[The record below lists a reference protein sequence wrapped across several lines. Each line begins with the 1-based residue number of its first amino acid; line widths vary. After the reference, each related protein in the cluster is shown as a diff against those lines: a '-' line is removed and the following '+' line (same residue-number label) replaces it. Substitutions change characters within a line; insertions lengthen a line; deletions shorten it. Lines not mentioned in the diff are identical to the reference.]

1 MNFKTVEKFILDLD
15 YTIISKN
22 ENEGFFLIEN
32 NFDGIKN
39 LIVGVTPPIII
50 FEQHL
55 FSLHSD
61 NLHIFKSLLIKNRDI
76 IHGAFA
82 LTEDGKRVIFRYTL
96 QLHNLDQNEFDA
108 AINSLSLLLGEYKEQ
123 LIQFSKKQIV

>member
-22 ENEGFFLIEN
+22 EKEGFFLIEN

-55 FSLHSD
+55 FSLHTD
-61 NLHIFKSLLIKNRDI
+61 NLHIFRSLLIKNRDI

-108 AINSLSLLLGEYKEQ
+108 AINSLSLLLSEYNEQ
-123 LIQFSKKQIV
+123 LIQFSKQ

>member
-22 ENEGFFLIEN
+22 EKEGFFLIEN

-55 FSLHSD
+55 FSLPSD
-61 NLHIFKSLLIKNRDI
+61 NIELFKSLLIKNRDI

-108 AINSLSLLLGEYKEQ
+108 AINSLSLLLSEYHEQ
-123 LIQFSKKQIV
+123 LIQFSKQ

>member
-39 LIVGVTPPIII
+39 LIIGVTPPIII

-82 LTEDGKRVIFRYTL
+82 LTEAGKRVIFRYTL

-123 LIQFSKKQIV
+123 LIEFSKK

>member
-22 ENEGFFLIEN
+22 ENEGFLLIEN

-39 LIVGVTPPIII
+39 LIVGITPPIII

-61 NLHIFKSLLIKNRDI
+61 NMHIFKSLLIKNRDI

-96 QLHNLDQNEFDA
+96 QLHNLDQNEFDS

-123 LIQFSKKQIV
+123 LIKFSKK

>member
-39 LIVGVTPPIII
+39 LIIGVTPPIII

-61 NLHIFKSLLIKNRDI
+61 NLHIFKSLLIKNRVI
-76 IHGAFA
+76 IHGA
-82 LTEDGKRVIFRYTL
+82 LYLNVISMREIISYTT
-96 QLHNLDQNEFDA
+96 QSHQ
-108 AINSLSLLLGEYKEQ
+108 Q
-123 LIQFSKKQIV
+123 

>member
-1 MNFKTVEKFILDLD
+1 MNFITVEKFILDLD

-22 ENEGFFLIEN
+22 EKEGFFLIEN

-55 FSLHSD
+55 FSLRND
-61 NLHIFKSLLIKNRDI
+61 NIQLFKSLLIKNRDI

-108 AINSLSLLLGEYKEQ
+108 AINSLSLLLSEYHEQ
-123 LIQFSKKQIV
+123 LIQFSKQ

>member
-22 ENEGFFLIEN
+22 GKEGFFLIEN

-55 FSLHSD
+55 FSLHTD

-108 AINSLSLLLGEYKEQ
+108 AINSLSLLLSEYNKQ
-123 LIQFSKKQIV
+123 LIQFSKQ

>member
-22 ENEGFFLIEN
+22 ENECFFLIEN

-39 LIVGVTPPIII
+39 LIIGVTPPIII

-123 LIQFSKKQIV
+123 LIQFSKK

>member
-123 LIQFSKKQIV
+123 LIQFSKK

>member
-39 LIVGVTPPIII
+39 LIIGVTPPIII

-123 LIQFSKKQIV
+123 LIEFSKK

>member
-22 ENEGFFLIEN
+22 EKEGFFLIEN

-39 LIVGVTPPIII
+39 LIIGVTPPIII

-55 FSLHSD
+55 FSLRTD
-61 NLHIFKSLLIKNRDI
+61 NIHLFKSLLIKNRDI

-108 AINSLSLLLGEYKEQ
+108 AINSLSLLLSEYHEQ
-123 LIQFSKKQIV
+123 LIQFSKQ

>member
-15 YTIISKN
+15 YTIINKN
-22 ENEGFFLIEN
+22 EKEGFFLIEN

-108 AINSLSLLLGEYKEQ
+108 AINSISLLLSEYNEQ
-123 LIQFSKKQIV
+123 LIQFSKQ

>member
-123 LIQFSKKQIV
+123 LIKFSKK

>member
-39 LIVGVTPPIII
+39 LIIGVTPPIII

-123 LIQFSKKQIV
+123 LIQFSKK

>member
-39 LIVGVTPPIII
+39 LIIGVTPPIII

-55 FSLHSD
+55 FSLRAD
-61 NLHIFKSLLIKNRDI
+61 NTHLFKSLLIKNRDI

-108 AINSLSLLLGEYKEQ
+108 AINSLSLLLSEYHEQ
-123 LIQFSKKQIV
+123 LIQFSKQ

>member
-22 ENEGFFLIEN
+22 EKEGFFLIEN

-39 LIVGVTPPIII
+39 LIIGVTPPIII

-123 LIQFSKKQIV
+123 LIQFSKK

>member
-22 ENEGFFLIEN
+22 EKEGFFLIEN

-55 FSLHSD
+55 FSLRSD
-61 NLHIFKSLLIKNRDI
+61 NIQLFKSLLIKNRDI

-108 AINSLSLLLGEYKEQ
+108 AINSLSLLLSEYHEQ
-123 LIQFSKKQIV
+123 LIQFSKQ

>member
-15 YTIISKN
+15 YSIISKN

-39 LIVGVTPPIII
+39 LIIGVTPPIII

-55 FSLHSD
+55 FSLHTD
-61 NLHIFKSLLIKNRDI
+61 NLHVFKSLLIKNRDI

-82 LTEDGKRVIFRYTL
+82 LTEDGRRVIFRYTL

-108 AINSLSLLLGEYKEQ
+108 AINSLSLLLSEYNEQ
-123 LIQFSKKQIV
+123 LIQFSKK